1 MPDDATPDELGRA
14 LRLLA
19 DTIDPPQTRAPA
31 RRSLGELLAMRRARL
46 AEHGGTTGDEGQPA
60 PRNRLGGRRR
70 RAPRT

>member
-1 MPDDATPDELGRA
+1 MPDDATPEELGRA

-19 DTIDPPQTRAPA
+19 DTIDPPQTR
-31 RRSLGELLAMRRARL
+31 RSFRELLATRRARL